1 MNVTSLGPF
10 PDAPGYD
17 DALTL
22 DRADPLRHH
31 RERYVHADRELIY
44 LDGNSL
50 GRLPIDA
57 IQTVETTV
65 RDQWGGRLIR
75 AWNDGWWDLQIKLGD
90 KLAPLLGARPGE
102 VIISD
107 STSINLYKLALAAV
121 NAAPKSR
128 DKIVTDDLNFP
139 SDVYILESVAKLSG
153 KKIEVVRSDAV
164 NGPIEGLTKVIDERT
179 ALVSLSHTVFQS
191 GYTYDLAEVTRLAH
205 DAGALILW
213 DCSHSVGAIP
223 TDFGSADVDLA
234 VGCTYKHL
242 SGGPGSP
249 AFLYVRSDLQVELEN
264 PIAGWWGH
272 AEPFALDLDYRPV
285 SGIRRF
291 HTGTMPI
298 LSLAAVEC
306 GIDDVLEASIGT
318 IRSKATALASF
329 LVEEFERSL
338 QPLGFQLASPNEP
351 ERRGSHISVRHE
363 NAWPINVALIEV
375 GKVVPDFRAPD
386 TVRFGLSPLYT
397 RFVDVH
403 TAMQRTAAI
412 VESGVY
418 EDFVGAVSTVT

>member
-1 MNVTSLGPF
+1 MNLISLGPF

-17 DALTL
+17 EALTL
-22 DRADPLRHH
+22 DRADPLRDH
-31 RERYVHADRELIY
+31 RERYVQADPELIY
-44 LDGNSL
+44 LDCNSL
-50 GRLPIDA
+50 GRLPIDT
-57 IQTVETTV
+57 IQTVENAV

-121 NAAPKSR
+121 NAAPGSR
-128 DKIVTDDLNFP
+128 DKIITDDLNFP
-139 SDVYILESVAKLSG
+139 SDVYILESLAKLSG
-153 KKIEVVRSDAV
+153 KKIEVVRSDGV
-164 NGPIEGLTKVIDERT
+164 NGPIEGLTNVIDERT

-223 TDFGSADVDLA
+223 IDFGSADVDLA

-249 AFLYVRSDLQVELEN
+249 AFLYVRNDLQVELEN
-264 PIAGWWGH
+264 PIAGWWSH
-272 AEPFALDLDYRPV
+272 AEPFALELDYRPH

-298 LSLAAVEC
+298 LSLVAVEC
-306 GIDDVLEASIGT
+306 GIDEVLEASIGR
-318 IRSKATALASF
+318 IRAKATALASY

-338 QPLGFQLASPNEP
+338 RPLGFQLASPIEP

-397 RFVDVH
+397 RFIDIH
-403 TAMQRTAAI
+403 TAFQRTAAI
-412 VESGVY
+412 VESRVY
-418 EDFVGAVSTVT
+418 EGFVGAVSTVT

>member
-1 MNVTSLGPF
+1 MNLTSLGPF
-10 PDAPGYD
+10 PDALGYEE
-17 DALTL
+17 ALAL
-22 DRADPLRHH
+22 DRDDRLHHH
-31 RERYVHADRELIY
+31 RGRYVHADPELIY

-50 GRLPIDA
+50 GRLPIDT
-57 IQTVETTV
+57 IQTVENAV

-90 KLAPLLGARPGE
+90 RLSPLLGARPGE

-121 NAAPKSR
+121 NAAPGSR

-139 SDVYILESVAKLSG
+139 SDVYVLESVAKLSG
-153 KKIEVVRSDAV
+153 RTIEVVRSDGV
-164 NGPIEGLTKVIDERT
+164 NGPIEGLTNVIDERT

-223 TDFGSADVDLA
+223 IDFGSADVDLA

-242 SGGPGSP
+242 NGGPGSP
-249 AFLYVRSDLQVELEN
+249 AFLYVRNDLQVELEN
-264 PIAGWWGH
+264 PIAGWWSH
-272 AEPFALDLDYRPV
+272 AEPFALDLDFRPI

-318 IRSKATALASF
+318 IRAKATALASY

-338 QPLGFQLASPNEP
+338 RPLGFRLASPNEP

-397 RFVDVH
+397 RFIDIH